1 MPPPDDSALPRQPLR
16 VLIVEDNPAD
26 AELMLHALRRSG
38 FEPEATRVHAE
49 AEYAAGLDTT
59 PDLILSDYAL
69 PQFGGARALQLLQ
82 ERGLGVPFI
91 LVSGQIGEEAAVA
104 MMKRGA
110 VDYVPKDRLDRLG
123 EIVLRAIHGER
134 KIAYF
139 SMEIALHDAVPTYSG
154 GLGVLAGDTVRA
166 AADLD
171 VPMVAISLLHRAG
184 YFSQRLDANGMQ
196 CEQPI
201 AWSPQAYLTEM
212 PGRARIGLEGRT
224 VFLRA
229 WRYQVQGVGGYAIPV
244 YLLDTDVP
252 ENGEWDR
259 RLTDSLYGGDDH
271 YRLSQEIVL
280 GVGGVRMLRA
290 LGYDRVDRF
299 HMNEGHSSLLT
310 IELLQEEARR
320 AGRSWIELEDLA
332 AVRSRCIFT
341 THTPVPAG
349 HDQFPIELMHR
360 VLGHRQDLLDMRD
373 TYCAEL
379 VSRVLKHPEHFPDV
393 GDMLNSGGVLNM
405 TYLALNLSRYVNGVA
420 KKHGEVSRLMFAGY
434 EVDAIT
440 NGVHAATWTS
450 DLMQRLYDRHIPG
463 WRRDNAMLRGV
474 LNIPTQEIW
483 DAHEQAKLRLVDLV
497 RRRTGME
504 MSSAD
509 LTLGYARR
517 MTPYK
522 RPDFLLTDLARLRR
536 ISTQAGRIQVIFAGK
551 AHPHDQAGKELIQR
565 VFQAQQALRS
575 DVKIAFLENYDIEL
589 AKVITAGVDVW
600 LNTPQPPLEA
610 SGTSGMKAALN
621 GVPSLS
627 VLDGWWIEGHIE
639 GVTGWS
645 FGDLPSGADRDA
657 DRARDAESLYDK
669 LELIVVPKFYRR
681 RDEFLQ
687 VMTHAMAVNGSFFNT
702 QRMVQQ
708 YVLRAYFGS
717 HQPEASAR
725 E

>member
-1 MPPPDDSALPRQPLR
+1 M
-16 VLIVEDNPAD
+16 N
-26 AELMLHALRRSG
+26 
-38 FEPEATRVHAE
+38 
-49 AEYAAGLDTT
+49 AA
-59 PDLILSDYAL
+59 P
-69 PQFGGARALQLLQ
+69 
-82 ERGLGVPFI
+82 V
-91 LVSGQIGEEAAVA
+91 V
-104 MMKRGA
+104 
-110 VDYVPKDRLDRLG
+110 
-123 EIVLRAIHGER
+123 
-134 KIAYF
+134 AYF
-139 SMEIALHDAVPTYSG
+139 SMEVGLEPAMPTYSG
-154 GLGVLAGDTVRA
+154 GLGVLAGDTIRA
-166 AADLD
+166 AADLN
-171 VPMVAISLLHRAG
+171 VPLVAVTLLHRQG
-184 YFSQRLDANGMQ
+184 YFRQRLDASGWQHEEPVPWNVADHLREM
-196 CEQPI
+196 
-201 AWSPQAYLTEM
+201 SPRSLVT
-212 PGRARIGLEGRT
+212 IEGRT
-224 VFLRA
+224 AQIRA
-229 WRYQVQGVGGYAIPV
+229 WKYDVVGVGGFVVPV
-244 YLLDTDVP
+244 YFLDSDLP
-252 ENGEWDR
+252 ENSEWDR
-259 RLTDSLYGGDDH
+259 TLTHFLYGGDEY
-271 YRLSQEIVL
+271 YRLCQEVVL
-280 GVGGVRMLRA
+280 GIGGVRMLRA
-290 LGYDRVDRF
+290 LGYEQIQRF
-299 HMNEGHSSLLT
+299 HMNEGHASLLT
-310 IELLQEEARR
+310 LELLSAATLK
-320 AGRSWIELEDLA
+320 AGRRSITSQDIE
-332 AVRSRCIFT
+332 AVRSQCVFT